1 MWSWIPGAA
10 GRTEEPDLSQQSS
23 QALEQGDWL
32 RLASLGGLSGRL
44 AATPQPGHSSLMGP
58 AKDRNA
64 EAACPP
70 GEVGQDSARWDNSSQ
85 GRAL

>member
-1 MWSWIPGAA
+1 MWSWIPGVA

-23 QALEQGDWL
+23 QALEQGDWF
-32 RLASLGGLSGRL
+32 RLASLGRTLGAV
-44 AATPQPGHSSLMGP
+44 AATPQSGHSSLVGP
-58 AKDRNA
+58 AKGRNA